1 MNNVEEDVQSV
12 VDAYLS
18 LGSNMGDRL
27 GHLKA
32 ATHALAQSENIEVIK
47 VSSVYETDPWG
58 YEDQRPFYNAV
69 IRIRTT
75 LSPMELLRLCQT
87 IEHQQHR
94 VRQVR
99 WGPRTL
105 DIDILMYGDRAVN
118 SLELTIP
125 HPRMEERDFVLV
137 PLAEITSGRLAGDR
151 PGVRKVL
158 DNWYPMPGS
167 QAFDL

>member
-75 LSPMELLRLCQT
+75 LSPWNCFGSARPSNT
-87 IEHQQHR
+87 SNI
-94 VRQVR
+94 V
-99 WGPRTL
+99 
-105 DIDILMYGDRAVN
+105 
-118 SLELTIP
+118 
-125 HPRMEERDFVLV
+125 
-137 PLAEITSGRLAGDR
+137 SGRSAGDQE
-151 PGVRKVL
+151 P
-158 DNWYPMPGS
+158 WIS
-167 QAFDL
+167 TS